1 MTDQEAASLPGPA
14 RLPNRRRIQDHGTTF
29 TSAFC
34 NTPQCSPARS
44 SLQTGLEPHHSK
56 VVSNI
61 DAGSVGRPLSPAL
74 ATVGKVFQN
83 AGYSTGY
90 FGKWHLGSEQRL
102 DPFGY
107 KFRVSGD
114 DETLGT
120 KAAAWIKGNA
130 DPGWPGC
137 R

>member
-1 MTDQEAASLPGPA
+1 MQTRREFLAGSALSLSAQTARRPNVLLVMTDQEAASLPGPA
-14 RLPNRRRIQDHGTTF
+14 KLPNRRRIQDHGTTY

-74 ATVGKVFQN
+74 PTVGKVFQN
-83 AGYSTGY
+83 AGYNT
-90 FGKWHLGSEQRL
+90 
-102 DPFGY
+102 
-107 KFRVSGD
+107 
-114 DETLGT
+114 
-120 KAAAWIKGNA
+120 
-130 DPGWPGC
+130 
-137 R
+137 